1 MSGTVEEVLDALGRG
16 ASTQPDAKAFVILDG
31 ARDERI
37 VPELLAAGSVKKST
51 LYKGDLPPELEA
63 AAPWLVSL
71 ERGESAL
78 CEWLVESGWG
88 EAWGVFFFSDAK
100 LKDLRKHFRKF
111 LEVKRESGAKLVF
124 RYYDPRV
131 LRVYLP
137 TCTPEER
144 ALVFGPVAEFLVEG
158 HDPAT
163 LLRFAP
169 EGEADGGGGSGKLV
183 IRDAQWQAFA
193 REELRKLAL
202 KSHAPRVAELGIDP
216 FLARVDAALERAAGY
231 GFAELDDAAR
241 LVDLDLIVGAGF
253 DEQEPWA
260 KAILGWPDP
269 PERRLATLEKRAQK
283 IQLERL
289 RGGEE

>member
-1 MSGTVEEVLDALGRG
+1 M
-16 ASTQPDAKAFVILDG
+16 
-31 ARDERI
+31 
-37 VPELLAAGSVKKST
+37 
-51 LYKGDLPPELEA
+51 
-63 AAPWLVSL
+63 
-71 ERGESAL
+71 
-78 CEWLVESGWG
+78 
-88 EAWGVFFFSDAK
+88 FFFSDAK

-202 KSHAPRVAELGIDP
+202 KSHAPGSRSWGSTRSWPASTRRWSGPRVTGSP
-216 FLARVDAALERAAGY
+216 S
-231 GFAELDDAAR
+231 
-241 LVDLDLIVGAGF
+241 
-253 DEQEPWA
+253 WTT
-260 KAILGWPDP
+260 P
-269 PERRLATLEKRAQK
+269 PAWSTWT
-283 IQLERL
+283 
-289 RGGEE
+289 